1 MKTKLYLTQIL
12 ERKQA
17 GFFILIDPD
26 KTPIEILSNR
36 VEAGIRAGVDAFLV
50 GGSLLHTADF
60 DNYVQ
65 ELKQNSLDRPVI
77 IFPGDVNQVSGK
89 ADAILFLSL
98 LSGRNPQHLIGSQV
112 MAAPI
117 IRRLQL
123 ETLSTAYLLVESG
136 RPTSAEF
143 ISGTRPLP
151 RHKIDIAVAHALA
164 AQYLG
169 FEYIY
174 LEAGSGAELP
184 VPVEMILAISRVVD
198 IPLIVGGG
206 IKSADEAAERIAAG
220 ASFIVTGNVLEQQ
233 TDDQFLLHLGRV
245 FL

>member
-12 ERKQA
+12 EQKKA

-26 KTPIEILSNR
+26 KLALDKVPGRI
-36 VEAGIRAGVDAFLV
+36 EAGIRAGADAFLV
-50 GGSLLHTADF
+50 GGSLLHTANF
-60 DNYVQ
+60 DSYVQ
-65 ELKQNSLDRPVI
+65 ELKNNSQGKPVI
-77 IFPGDVNQVSGK
+77 IFPGDVNQISGN

-112 MAAPI
+112 QAAPI
-117 IRRLQL
+117 IRRLKL
-123 ETLSTAYLLVESG
+123 ETISTAYLLVESG
-136 RPTSAEF
+136 RVTSAEF

-151 RHKIDIAVAHALA
+151 RHKIDIAIAHALA

-184 VPVEMILAISRVVD
+184 VPLEMIQAVSRVVD

-206 IKSADEAAERIAAG
+206 IRSADEAAERISAG

-233 TDDQFLLHLGRV
+233 TDDKFLQHLGQV